1 VDAVTI
7 EQREKKKC
15 SYCGF
20 EVAEGHTTC
29 PKCGWKV
36 KGYEKS
42 VLRRLGVSLL
52 RVAGPILLIGVLN
65 TIKPILPISS
75 FILILAGV
83 VVAAIGGSLLV
94 LMKIARLFRRSE

>member
-42 VLRRLGVSLL
+42 VLRRLGVSFL
-52 RVAGPILLIGVLN
+52 RVAGPVLLIGVLN
-65 TIKPILPISS
+65 TIRPILPISG
-75 FILILAGV
+75 FILILVGI

-94 LMKIARLFRRSE
+94 LIKIARLFGRSD